1 MSQNVSTIL
10 KFQVR
15 PIIFQPTEN
24 LARRLLAKSLL
35 VCRTRFSTATLLV
48 YEAYIVLTVLLLDA
62 DPISLQFRIL
72 FRARISL
79 HKGKYNRSCF

>member
-48 YEAYIVLTVLLLDA
+48 DESYVVLTVLISSA
-62 DPISLQFRIL
+62 DPIS
-72 FRARISL
+72 
-79 HKGKYNRSCF
+79 